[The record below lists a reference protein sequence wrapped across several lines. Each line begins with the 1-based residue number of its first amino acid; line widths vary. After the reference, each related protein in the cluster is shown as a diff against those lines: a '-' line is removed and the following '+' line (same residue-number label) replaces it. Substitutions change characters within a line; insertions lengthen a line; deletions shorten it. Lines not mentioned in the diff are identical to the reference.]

1 MQTVL
6 RNLLFALRMMNR
18 NMGLTVAAV
27 LTLALGIGANSAIF
41 TVTNALLLKPFP
53 YRDPSKLVSVEVRD
67 QTKDRGVNLVRYE
80 SVRDR
85 SKSFEGLAVW
95 ANDNLNLTGNG
106 EPVQIS
112 IARVS
117 PNFFSMLGVQ
127 PELGRTF
134 TEEEGRPEGKPVVML
149 SDSLWRTRYHGDPAI
164 LGQTIQANKTS
175 FEIVG
180 VAPPGFFGET
190 VGEAPDLWIPI
201 TMQRAIYPGKD
212 FLSPS
217 PQSRQLA
224 RWHGPL
230 ADPRYRC
237 ARRRPR
243 PSRG

>member
-1 MQTVL
+1 MQTLL
-6 RNLLFALRMMNR
+6 RNLRFALRMMSR

-53 YRDPSKLVSVEVRD
+53 YRDPARLVSVEVRD

-95 ANDNLNLTGNG
+95 ANDDLNLTGNG
-106 EPVQIS
+106 EPTQVP

-117 PNFFSMLGVQ
+117 PNFFSLLGVQ

-134 TEEEGRPEGKPVVML
+134 TAEEGRHEGKPVVIL

-164 LGQTIQANKTS
+164 LGQTVKLDATASTVIGVLPRNVQFPFVGKA
-175 FEIVG
+175 EIW
-180 VAPPGFFGET
+180 T
-190 VGEAPDLWIPI
+190 
-201 TMQRAIYPGKD
+201 
-212 FLSPS
+212 
-217 PQSRQLA
+217 
-224 RWHGPL
+224 
-230 ADPRYRC
+230 PRYFEFSLMPTERLRQGVGYLNIV
-237 ARRRPR
+237 ARLKP
-243 PSRG
+243 GTT